1 MVNSTKRKTKSLPT
15 KQPVGYKIPWIIII
29 WKGLALGGANY
40 VVPLGIK
47 PRTRCSLRRRANRY
61 IVKPL
66 LPPTVSI
73 IRLRKSGYHCWQL
86 KWSSLDVSPCLR
98 NSLLVIL
105 LCLCVL
111 LKYCYSVTECKLQE
125 IRPDQLILLT
135 TKFSCWVSGGWVFLG
150 GRCYSR
156 LSGRWSDRVNSVG
169 WWICT
174 CSSCWNGH
182 TVLCKKQLWVQI
194 RPATALINNPL
205 PDSSSSSLCSG
216 LFVELIGFRN
226 KQLNGSNN
234 VELQITVDLQWWWWW
249 TDELPLS
256 WWDPRQCSVT

>member
-1 MVNSTKRKTKSLPT
+1 M
-15 KQPVGYKIPWIIII
+15 
-29 WKGLALGGANY
+29 
-40 VVPLGIK
+40 VPLGIK
-47 PRTRCSLRRRANRY
+47 PRTGCSLRRRANATLWNHCCHLQFLSSDWESLA
-61 IVKPL
+61 I
-66 LPPTVSI
+66 TVDS
-73 IRLRKSGYHCWQL
+73 
-86 KWSSLDVSPCLR
+86 WSEALWMCHPVWEIQFLT
-98 NSLLVIL
+98 LLVLL

-216 LFVELIGFRN
+216 LFVQLIGFRN